1 MGFGSSGN
9 MFSGGQAS
17 GGGSSSGGRRL
28 MNSGTGPSV
37 NSIPGIGQVAGG
49 DGGFSNNLSIYDSYY
64 GPTMA
69 GYNNKNNGI
78 LGQLGALGAGYGNS
92 IAGLQGQYNAQQG
105 QNQLAIQSIG
115 VDQNAIPRQKDYYDQ
130 LFGVDREKYANNMG
144 YQGQLKGF
152 STRDYTSVVDQLANQ
167 ANQINYTADK
177 NIRQVGSEA
186 TSMGSFTSQ
195 GTKQGVADVNA
206 DRGFGLEGNKQQGIQ
221 AKTGYERDQAGITNT
236 MNNLTSDLKA
246 AGLTHDEQIARLSDR
261 QQQLSIQAQQL
272 GLKGDEL
279 AAGLQ
284 SGLAKLGIDQ
294 ALNVGQLMD
303 ALYSNDAQ
311 KQQLANQIIMRALGM
326 GV

>member
-1 MGFGSSGN
+1 MSLTGGGN
-9 MFSGGQAS
+9 MFG
-17 GGGSSSGGRRL
+17 GGGSSSGGRTL
-28 MNSGTGPSV
+28 QNNKSGGNGAAGLAV
-37 NSIPGIGQVAGG
+37 NIGSKIINGQ
-49 DGGFSNNLSIYDSYY
+49 DPTGGFQNTFDLYKAFNA
-64 GPTMA
+64 PTMEGFQNQKNYIDFQLGASGA
-69 GYNNKNNGI
+69 GYNN
-78 LGQLGALGAGYGNS
+78 A

-152 STRDYTSVVDQLANQ
+152 STRDYASVVDQLANQ

-206 DRGFGLEGNKQQGIQ
+206 DRGFGLEANKQQGIQ

-261 QQQLSIQAQQL
+261 QAQLGIQAQQL
-272 GLKGDEL
+272 GLKGEEL
-279 AAGLQ
+279 SSALSAGL
-284 SGLAKLGIDQ
+284 GKLGIDQ

-303 ALYSNDAQ
+303 AMNSVKTQ
-311 KQQLANQIIMRALGM
+311 ERQLAMDIIRKALGM
-326 GV
+326 